1 MNRPNIL
8 WVSFEDT
15 SPLYRCYGDPV
26 ARTPNLDRLAR
37 EGCLYT
43 NAYST
48 AGVCAPARSAI
59 ITGMYPVSVG
69 SHHQRTSHQHPATP
83 ELPTPYEV
91 VLPPC
96 VKCFPEYLRAQG
108 YYCCNNEKTDYQFAP
123 PVTAWDDCSGS
134 AHWRNRPNPGQPFF
148 AVFNPT
154 RTHES
159 HMWEK
164 EDEDLLYDPHEVPV
178 PPYFPDTPKVRRSI
192 ARMYTHIEQ
201 SDRQLG
207 ELLQALADDGLSE
220 NTLVFHWSDH
230 GPMPRGKRW
239 LYDSG
244 IRVPL
249 IVKGAPG
256 IEPGNRS
263 SQMISTLD
271 LGPTVLSLAGVQ
283 VPHHMQGRAF
293 LGAQKQPEREAIYA
307 CRDRFDESYDQ
318 VRCVRDKR
326 FKYIRNCQPE
336 LPRNIW
342 IPYLNRHPIMQELW
356 EGHMKG
362 TLDVVQDAIFA
373 PRPVEELYD
382 TEADPHEI
390 HNLADEPGARAGLDR
405 LRRKLDEWLDEYDK
419 FASMDEATM
428 VRQWYPDGRQPQTAP
443 VVFIPHH
450 SDNPG
455 IEPAQE
461 RLVLIQ
467 PARLQLHCATQGAS
481 LAYRLGDEAP
491 GVWHLYTAPLH
502 FPEGL
507 TTLQAKAIRIGY
519 EESRVST
526 LELMVQRGR

>member
-164 EDEDLLYDPHEVPV
+164 EDED
-178 PPYFPDTPKVRRSI
+178 
-192 ARMYTHIEQ
+192 
-201 SDRQLG
+201 
-207 ELLQALADDGLSE
+207 
-220 NTLVFHWSDH
+220 
-230 GPMPRGKRW
+230 
-239 LYDSG
+239 
-244 IRVPL
+244 
-249 IVKGAPG
+249 
-256 IEPGNRS
+256 
-263 SQMISTLD
+263 
-271 LGPTVLSLAGVQ
+271 
-283 VPHHMQGRAF
+283 
-293 LGAQKQPEREAIYA
+293 
-307 CRDRFDESYDQ
+307 
-318 VRCVRDKR
+318 
-326 FKYIRNCQPE
+326 
-336 LPRNIW
+336 
-342 IPYLNRHPIMQELW
+342 
-356 EGHMKG
+356 
-362 TLDVVQDAIFA
+362 
-373 PRPVEELYD
+373 
-382 TEADPHEI
+382 
-390 HNLADEPGARAGLDR
+390 
-405 LRRKLDEWLDEYDK
+405 
-419 FASMDEATM
+419 
-428 VRQWYPDGRQPQTAP
+428 
-443 VVFIPHH
+443 
-450 SDNPG
+450 
-455 IEPAQE
+455 
-461 RLVLIQ
+461 
-467 PARLQLHCATQGAS
+467 
-481 LAYRLGDEAP
+481 
-491 GVWHLYTAPLH
+491 
-502 FPEGL
+502 
-507 TTLQAKAIRIGY
+507 
-519 EESRVST
+519 
-526 LELMVQRGR
+526 